1 MVIFPFQS
9 FVDNSC
15 GGIVEKQ
22 TRAVRTEPMHRVES
36 AAVSANSWFHS
47 LMNFGSRNKK
57 KLQLLFAK
65 TLPLKLC
72 DSDMKCNCINQL
84 LPCMFLFCNT
94 LHIVPV
100 M

>member
-1 MVIFPFQS
+1 VVIFPFQS

-57 KLQLLFAK
+57 KIAIAVCK
-65 TLPLKLC
+65 DITTKI
-72 DSDMKCNCINQL
+72 M
-84 LPCMFLFCNT
+84 
-94 LHIVPV
+94 
-100 M
+100 